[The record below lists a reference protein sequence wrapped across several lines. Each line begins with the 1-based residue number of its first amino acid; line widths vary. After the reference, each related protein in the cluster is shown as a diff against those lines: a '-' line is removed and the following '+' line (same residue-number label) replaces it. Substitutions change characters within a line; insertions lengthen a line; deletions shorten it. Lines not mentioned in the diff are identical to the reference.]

1 MTDIEFLDLAENA
14 LKAIEAHCDRINEAT
29 DADIDNQ
36 RTGGMVTLTFENH
49 SQIVV
54 NLQKPLQEIWLAA
67 KRGGF
72 HYKNINGQW
81 LDTKGQGELFE
92 MLSSCASEQAQVAL
106 DFSVFK

>member
-14 LKAIEAHCDRINEAT
+14 LKAIEAHCDRFNEET

-36 RTGGMVTLTFENH
+36 RTGGMVTLTFQNH

-67 KRGGF
+67 KRGGY
-72 HYKNINGQW
+72 HYKNVNGQW
-81 LDTKGQGELFE
+81 LDTKGQGELFD
-92 MLSSCASEQAQVAL
+92 MLSSCASEQAQRPLV
-106 DFSVFK
+106 FSVLK

>member
-14 LKAIEAHCDRINEAT
+14 LKAIEAHCDRINQET

-36 RTGGMVTLTFENH
+36 RTGGMVTLMFDNH
-49 SQIVV
+49 SQIIV

-92 MLSSCASEQAQVAL
+92 MLSSCASEQAHMTL
-106 DFSVFK
+106 KFSILE

>member
-1 MTDIEFLDLAENA
+1 MQLY
-14 LKAIEAHCDRINEAT
+14 
-29 DADIDNQ
+29 
-36 RTGGMVTLTFENH
+36 TFENR

-72 HYKNINGQW
+72 HYKNTQGQW

-92 MLSSCASEQAQVAL
+92 MLSNFASEQAQTPL
-106 DFSVFK
+106 VFAADV

>member
-14 LKAIEAHCDRINEAT
+14 LTAIEANCDRINEVS

-67 KRGGF
+67 KRGGY
-72 HYKNINGQW
+72 HYKCISGQW
-81 LDTKGQGELFE
+81 LDTKGQGELFD
-92 MLSSCASEQAQVAL
+92 MLSNCASEQAQCPLVF
-106 DFSVFK
+106 FSS

>member
-14 LKAIEAHCDRINEAT
+14 LKRIEAACDHINANT
-29 DADIDNQ
+29 DTDIDNQ
-36 RTGGMVTLTFENH
+36 RTGNMVTLTFENR
-49 SQIVV
+49 SQIIV

-81 LDTKGQGELFE
+81 LDTKRNGELFE
-92 MLSSCASEQAQVAL
+92 MLSDFASEQSL
-106 DFSVFK
+106 SHLNFKV

>member
-14 LKAIEAHCDRINEAT
+14 LKSIEANCDRINEAT
-29 DADIDNQ
+29 DADVDNQ
-36 RTGGMVTLTFENH
+36 RTGGMVTLIFENH

-92 MLSSCASEQAQVAL
+92 MLSVCASEQAQTPLV
-106 DFSVFK
+106 FSARS